1 MSVQFLTCWTG
12 VILYPASKLMSPA
25 DPFHPELSFD
35 PIPVILPELQS
46 SEALTVFAAGSVAD
60 TVDVGSAAGK
70 GTFGGVY

>member
-1 MSVQFLTCWTG
+1 M
-12 VILYPASKLMSPA
+12 
-25 DPFHPELSFD
+25 
-35 PIPVILPELQS
+35 LPELQS

>member
-12 VILYPASKLMSPA
+12 VILYPASKLRSPA
-25 DPFHPELSFD
+25 DPDHPDVIFD

-60 TVDVGSAAGK
+60 TVDFVSAAGK

>member
-12 VILYPASKLMSPA
+12 VILYPASKLRSPA
-25 DPFHPELSFD
+25 DPAHPDVIFD